1 MCALIKALSL
11 LAIAASTTL
20 AAKADSFTL
29 TGEGNTFT
37 FSLAA
42 SPNVIPISFGFIVQN
57 VTVTENGASTPDS
70 TLTFY
75 DSTYGGG
82 LEIQPNAST
91 LVFDSDQLFTGTND
105 DPTFILGKFKLTDD
119 SDGAKYKLTIAADDP
134 SDPSDPSPVPEP
146 TSLALLATGA
156 LAGAATLRRRY
167 RSL

>member
-1 MCALIKALSL
+1 MRVLVKALSL

-20 AAKADSFTL
+20 VAKADSFTL

-42 SPNVIPISFGFIVQN
+42 SPTVTPISFGFIVQN
-57 VTVTENGASTPDS
+57 ITVTENGVNTPNS

-75 DSTYGGG
+75 DSTFGGG

-91 LVFDSDQLFTGTND
+91 LVFDSDQLFTGTNAA
-105 DPTFILGKFKLTDD
+105 PTFLLGKFKLTNDI
-119 SDGAKYKLTIAADDP
+119 DGAKYKLVIAADAP
-134 SDPSDPSPVPEP
+134 SDPSDPAPAPEP
-146 TSLALLATGA
+146 SSLALLATGA
-156 LAGAATLRRRY
+156 FAGAEILRRKF

>member
-1 MCALIKALSL
+1 MRVLMKALSL

-29 TGEGNTFT
+29 KGEGNTFT

-42 SPNVIPISFGFIVQN
+42 SPTVLPISFGFIVQD

-75 DSTYGGG
+75 DSSYGGG
-82 LEIQPNAST
+82 LEIQPNPST
-91 LVFDSDQLFTGTND
+91 LVFDSAQLFTGTNAA
-105 DPTFILGKFKLTDD
+105 PTFVLGKFNLTDD
-119 SDGAKYKLTIAADDP
+119 IDGAQYKLTIAADDP
-134 SDPSDPSPVPEP
+134 SDPSPIPEP
-146 TSLALLATGA
+146 SSLPLVVTGA
-156 LAGAATLRRRY
+156 LAGAETLRRRF

>member
-1 MCALIKALSL
+1 MRVLIKALSL

-29 TGEGNTFT
+29 KGEGNIFT

-42 SPNVIPISFGFIVQN
+42 SPTVIPISFGFIVQD

-75 DSTYGGG
+75 DSSYGGG
-82 LEIQPNAST
+82 LEIQPNPST
-91 LVFDSDQLFTGTND
+91 LVFDSAQLFTGTNAA
-105 DPTFILGKFKLTDD
+105 PTFVLGKFNLTDD
-119 SDGAKYKLTIAADDP
+119 IDGAQYKLTIAADDP
-134 SDPSDPSPVPEP
+134 SDPSPIPEP
-146 TSLALLATGA
+146 SSLALVVTGA
-156 LAGAATLRRRY
+156 LAGAETLRRRF